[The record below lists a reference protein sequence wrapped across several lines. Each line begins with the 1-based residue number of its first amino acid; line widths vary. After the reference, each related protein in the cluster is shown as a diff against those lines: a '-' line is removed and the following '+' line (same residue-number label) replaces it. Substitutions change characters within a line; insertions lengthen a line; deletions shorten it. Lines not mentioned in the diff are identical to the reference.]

1 MLVPLDWLREIINIE
16 LSAKD
21 IAEILTMLGLE
32 VEGIEEGEVPIL
44 DVKVTSNRGDCL
56 SIIGIARELSAKLA
70 LPLNLPTF
78 TVEEGDK
85 RAEELAEVE
94 IWDPELCPRYC
105 ARIVLGVEVKE
116 SPQWLQERLTRAGI
130 RAINN
135 IVDATNYTMLLTGQ
149 PIHAFDY
156 DLIRGRKIIVR
167 RAEEGERLTTLD
179 GVERILSSDMLVI
192 ADAERAI
199 AIAGVMGGQ
208 NTEVTLGTE
217 NVLIEAAHFNAGS
230 IRKTARALQM
240 STDASYRFE
249 RYVDPYLPPLS
260 ATYCAS
266 LMKSLAGGEVAKGI
280 IDVFPKKIFPRIIH
294 FPYKLT
300 NQLLGTNLTKEK
312 IISYLRNLQLDV
324 RDEGENLVVVCPTHR
339 PDLKEPADLVEE
351 IARLY
356 GYDKIPTTLPIARM
370 SLGGKS
376 EGLAFDDELKEI
388 LLRLGLWEITSH
400 SLISREEREKFFP
413 DWEVIGVR
421 NALSEEF
428 SFLRP
433 SILISLTKVA
443 AHNFSYGVGDFAIFE
458 LGKVYRKEGEAKVLG
473 IAVAG
478 RREVSWRTGKEGL
491 ENDFFYL
498 KGIIESLLE
507 ALGLKG
513 DFQPAQHPLLN
524 PLSTAKISVDGEE
537 IGFLGAV
544 NEELAGFYEIEKPLY
559 LAELSV
565 DKLREKRQREKR
577 FTPLPRFPAV
587 ERDISL
593 IVKKSL
599 TAERIIDTIRE
610 VSGELLEE
618 VFLFDVY
625 EGKPVPEGE
634 RSLAF
639 SLSFRAKDR
648 TLSSEEVDSLIKRIK
663 EVLKER
669 LEAKIR
675 E

>member
-1 MLVPLDWLREIINIE
+1 MLVPLDWLKEIINIE
-16 LSAKD
+16 LSAKEIGD
-21 IAEILTMLGLE
+21 ILTMLGLE
-32 VEGIEEGEVPIL
+32 VESIDEGDVPIL
-44 DVKVTSNRGDCL
+44 NVKVTSNRGDCL
-56 SIIGIARELSAKLA
+56 SIIGIARELSAKLG
-70 LPLNLPTF
+70 LPLNLPSF
-78 TVEEGDK
+78 TVEESDIK
-85 RAEELAEVE
+85 AEELAEVE
-94 IWDPELCPRYC
+94 IWDPDLCPRYC

-116 SPQWLQERLTRAGI
+116 SPLWLQERLTRAGV

-149 PIHAFDY
+149 PLHAFDY
-156 DLIRGRKIIVR
+156 DLIRERKIIVR
-167 RAEEGERLTTLD
+167 RAEEGERLVTLD
-179 GVERILSSDMLVI
+179 GVERVLSSDMLVI
-192 ADAERAI
+192 ADAQRAI
-199 AIAGVMGGQ
+199 ALAGVMGGQ
-208 NTEVTLGTE
+208 NTEVTFGTE
-217 NVLIEAAHFNAGS
+217 NVLIEAAHFNPAS

-266 LMKSLAGGEVAKGI
+266 LIKSLAGGKVAKGI
-280 IDVFPKKIFPRIIH
+280 IDVFPQKIFPKIIN

-300 NQLLGTNLTKEK
+300 NQLLGTNLTKDR
-312 IISYLRNLQLDV
+312 IINYLRNLHLDV
-324 RDEGENLVVVCPTHR
+324 RDEGDYLVVVCPTYR

-356 GYDKIPTTLPIARM
+356 GYDNIPTTLPIARVN
-370 SLGGKS
+370 LGRKS
-376 EGLAFDDELKEI
+376 EGLAFDDELKDI

-400 SLISREEREKFFP
+400 SLISREERERFFRE
-413 DWEVIGVR
+413 WEVIGVR
-421 NALSEEF
+421 NALSEEY

-433 SILISLTKVA
+433 SLLISLAKVA
-443 AHNFSYGVGDFAIFE
+443 SHNFSYGVEDFAVFE
-458 LGKVYRKEGEAKVLG
+458 LGKVYKRGSEEKALG

-478 RREVSWRTGKEGL
+478 RREKNWKTGKEGL

-498 KGIIESLLE
+498 KGIIEKLFE
-507 ALGLKG
+507 VLGLEG
-513 DFQPAQHPLLN
+513 DFQPAEHPLLDS
-524 PLSTAKISVDGEE
+524 LCTARITVEGEE
-537 IGFLGAV
+537 IGYLGRVA
-544 NEELAGFYEIEKPLY
+544 EGLERFYEIEKPLY

-565 DKLREKRQREKR
+565 DKVREKAKKEKM
-577 FTPLPRFPAV
+577 FVPLPKFPAV

-593 IVKKSL
+593 IVKKTL
-599 TAERIIDTIRE
+599 TTKTIIDTIRE
-610 VSGELLEE
+610 TSGELLEE
-618 VFLFDVY
+618 IFLFDVY

-648 TLSSEEVDSLIKRIK
+648 TLSSEEVESLVKRIK